1 LPKSTMADDLDAL
14 FGAFDG
20 DNDNEE
26 QTNKEL
32 VDDTMAEEG
41 GGSDGDEADA
51 ADKVSRRR
59 KAGGDDDEADDNN
72 DKTKRITNNKDME
85 ASKSSKKDNDSNNGK
100 SKEFSTMYKD
110 VFSSMQHAVGHNKKK
125 SISDDPKHEE
135 DAANGTKSKP
145 TYPDG
150 SSAASAD
157 DGNRE
162 VATGTSHDKSIRS
175 YSALP
180 EGPPIK
186 TSEEEDEDISSR
198 PPAKVY
204 PFPLDPFQQTAI
216 NYVEKNES
224 VLVAAH
230 TSAGKTVVAEYA
242 IAKSLRD
249 GQRVVYTS
257 PIKALSNQKYRDL
270 QEEFEDVG
278 LMTGDITIN
287 PSATCL
293 VMTTEILRSMLYRG
307 SEVMREVAWVIY
319 DEVHY
324 MRDKERGV
332 VWEESIILLPHKVR
346 FVFLSATIPN
356 AKQFVSWIAKI
367 HHQPCHVVYTNYR
380 PTPLQHYIF
389 PQGGNGLHLVVDEKG
404 KFREAN
410 FQKAMSTLQG
420 GGNMDGAI
428 ADATL
433 DSGGGRKGVRGQKR
447 KRGAGGGKGPN
458 NDLHRIVKLIMTRNL
473 NPVIVFSFSK
483 KDCEKYALELK
494 REDYTDEVEKD
505 LISQVYSN
513 AIESL
518 SEDDRTL
525 PQVEALLP
533 LLKRGIGIHHGGLL
547 PILKEIV
554 EILFSEGLIKCL
566 FATETFAIGINMPAK
581 TVVFTNTRKWDGKE
595 IRWVTSGEYIQMS
608 GRAGRRGKD
617 DRGVVI
623 QMMDEKMEPA
633 VCKGILYG
641 DPDPL
646 NSSYK
651 ISYNML
657 LNMLRVEDVD
667 PEYLLRASFHQYQ
680 QESEAPGLEA
690 QADQAEAEA
699 NAIEVV
705 PGGKEE
711 DVAAVGEYYGMDK
724 QLLLI
729 QRKMMKIQRRPE
741 HILPFVQ
748 AGGRLIDVTI
758 DGENYGWGVIVR
770 YRRKAGTG
778 TAGSAGKMAKNTEGP
793 VHNLDVL
800 LPCVD
805 RNFDDT
811 SPIAEARREED
822 LANLGLLWRGT
833 ARHCRPATP
842 SDSPKIISMR
852 EFTVGLDSIDRI
864 SAVRLYIPQ
873 DTHPPENRKN
883 VLSSVK
889 TVLQRFPDGIPLLD
903 PVKDLKIKAS
913 DFTKLLER
921 ACELKDR
928 LATHKLA
935 TEIDEKERI
944 QRVSAYERKNDLL
957 DQARALRREAR
968 SCQTMVM
975 KDELRKM
982 KRVLKELG
990 HVDAQGVIQ
999 TKGRTACEINTANEL
1014 VVVELVFAGIF
1025 NDLTVEQSVA
1035 LLSCLIFDERNKD
1048 EDDPAQG
1055 LKSHLSGPYYK
1066 LIELARTVAKVAISC
1081 KIELNEDEFVD
1092 KFNPGLMEA
1101 VYAWCKGV
1109 KFVEVQKLTG
1119 TFEGSTIRALR
1130 RLEELVRQLASASKA
1145 IGNLELQAKFE
1156 KGSELLKR
1164 DIVFCSSLYL

>member
-1 LPKSTMADDLDAL
+1 MADLDDL

-20 DNDNEE
+20 DGE
-26 QTNKEL
+26 K
-32 VDDTMAEEG
+32 DDETPVVVN
-41 GGSDGDEADA
+41 SS
-51 ADKVSRRR
+51 KRR
-59 KAGGDDDEADDNN
+59 KKTTFDDDGNEDVD
-72 DKTKRITNNKDME
+72 E
-85 ASKSSKKDNDSNNGK
+85 DNDDASEPTTGSATVK
-100 SKEFSTMYKD
+100 AEAVSAMYAD
-110 VFSSMQHAVGHNKKK
+110 VFSSMRHAVGDVREKGEKGVVSATGGDHATTTVEGGPNAT
-125 SISDDPKHEE
+125 
-135 DAANGTKSKP
+135 AA
-145 TYPDG
+145 
-150 SSAASAD
+150 AATAD
-157 DGNRE
+157 EGVEKE
-162 VATGTSHDKSIRS
+162 VSTGTSHDKSIRFD
-175 YSALP
+175 SAVP
-180 EGPPIK
+180 DGP
-186 TSEEEDEDISSR
+186 R
-198 PPAKVY
+198 PPTADESNGHTTGARSPAKTY
-204 PFPLDPFQQTAI
+204 PFTLDPFQSTAI
-216 NYVEKNES
+216 DCVERNES

-270 QEEFEDVG
+270 QEEFDDVG

-307 SEVMREVAWVIY
+307 SEVMREVAWVVY

-389 PQGGNGLHLVVDEKG
+389 PQGGDGLHLVVDEKG
-404 KFREAN
+404 KFRESN
-410 FQKAMSTLQG
+410 FQKAMAALQG
-420 GGNMDGAI
+420 GSMNEAI
-428 ADATL
+428 ADAMG
-433 DSGGGRKGVRGQKR
+433 DSGNGKGGGRGGGGQKR
-447 KRGAGGGKGPN
+447 KFGAGGGKNGPN
-458 NDLHRIVKLIMTRNL
+458 NDLHRIVKLIMTRGL
-473 NPVIVFSFSK
+473 DPVIVFSFSK

-505 LISQVYSN
+505 LISQVYTN

-518 SEDDRTL
+518 SEDDRKL

-554 EILFSEGLIKCL
+554 EILFSEGLIKIL
-566 FATETFAIGINMPAK
+566 FATETFSIGINMPAK
-581 TVVFTNTRKWDGKE
+581 TVVFTNTRKWDGQE
-595 IRWVTSGEYIQMS
+595 LRYVTCGEYIQMS

-623 QMMDEKMEPA
+623 QMVDEKMEPA

-646 NSSYK
+646 NSSYR

-657 LNMLRVEDVD
+657 INMVRVEDVD

-680 QESEAPGLEA
+680 QESEAPALEA
-690 QADQAEAEA
+690 KADEVEAES
-699 NAIEVV
+699 NAIDVV
-705 PGGKEE
+705 PRGTPE
-711 DVAAVGEYYGMDK
+711 DVSAVAEYFGLDR

-748 AGGRLIDVTI
+748 SSGRLIDVTI
-758 DGENYGWGVIVR
+758 DGENYGWGIIVR
-770 YRRKAGTG
+770 YKRKAGTS
-778 TAGSAGKMAKNTEGP
+778 TAGSAGQAALNAEGP
-793 VHNLDVL
+793 LHNIDVL
-800 LPCVD
+800 LGCVD
-805 RNFDDT
+805 RHFDDT
-811 SPIAEARREED
+811 SPTAEARRDED
-822 LANLGLLWRGT
+822 MANLGLLWRGT
-833 ARHCRPATP
+833 ARHCRPMLSKDRADIA
-842 SDSPKIISMR
+842 SLR
-852 EFTVGLDSIDRI
+852 EFTIGLENIDRI
-864 SAVRLYIPQ
+864 SAVRLFVPQ
-873 DTHPPENRKN
+873 DAKPQEARKN
-883 VLSSVK
+883 IMKSLIEV
-889 TVLQRFPDGIPLLD
+889 QRRFPEGLPLLD
-903 PVKDLKIKAS
+903 PVKDLKINVGE
-913 DFTKLLER
+913 FNKLLEK
-921 ACELKDR
+921 ASELKKR
-928 LATHKLA
+928 LNEHQLT
-935 TEIDEKERI
+935 TEINEDERI
-944 QRVSAYERKNDLL
+944 KRVRAYEEKSEKMEG
-957 DQARALRREAR
+957 ARLLRREAR
-968 SCQTMVM
+968 ACQTMVM

-990 HVDAQGVIQ
+990 HVDASGVIQ
-999 TKGRTACEINTANEL
+999 TKGRAACEINTANEL
-1014 VVVELVFAGIF
+1014 VVVELLFAGLF

-1035 LLSCLIFDERNKD
+1035 LLSCLIHDERSKD

-1055 LKSHLSGPYYK
+1055 LKSYLSGPYYK
-1066 LIELARTVAKVAISC
+1066 LIELARSVAKVVISC

-1101 VYAWCKGV
+1101 VYAWVKGA

-1119 TFEGSTIRALR
+1119 QFEGSTIRSLR

-1145 IGNLELQAKFE
+1145 IGNLELMAKFE
-1156 KGSELLKR
+1156 KGSDLLKR

>member
-1 LPKSTMADDLDAL
+1 MADDLDAL

-20 DNDNEE
+20 EDDNNE
-26 QTNKEL
+26 TVAEL
-32 VDDTMAEEG
+32 PEKKKPATAEEG
-41 GGSDGDEADA
+41 SDSETSEQKPATKKRKIDKDDKADH
-51 ADKVSRRR
+51 
-59 KAGGDDDEADDNN
+59 DDDEDMDDGNDANEEETEKSKDDGN
-72 DKTKRITNNKDME
+72 DKPEQPKAK
-85 ASKSSKKDNDSNNGK
+85 AV
-100 SKEFSTMYKD
+100 STMYAD
-110 VFSSMQHAVGHNKKK
+110 VFSSMQHAVGHTQKK
-125 SISDDPKHEE
+125 IV
-135 DAANGTKSKP
+135 
-145 TYPDG
+145 DG
-150 SSAASAD
+150 SKLAEKDSSASTTDHAKLTTTAADGSAVTD
-157 DGNRE
+157 ENRE
-162 VATGTSHDKSIRS
+162 VSTGTSHDKSIRS

-180 EGPPIK
+180 EGPSIK
-186 TSEEEDEDISSR
+186 TTDDKLQEETETSQR
-198 PPAKVY
+198 PPAKTY
-204 PFPLDPFQQTAI
+204 PFTLDPFQQTAI
-216 NYVEKNES
+216 SYVEKNES

-270 QEEFEDVG
+270 QEEFDDVG

-287 PSATCL
+287 PTATCL

-356 AKQFVSWIAKI
+356 AKQFVQWIAKI

-389 PQGGNGLHLVVDEKG
+389 PQGGDGLHLVVDEKG
-404 KFREAN
+404 KFRESN
-410 FQKAMSTLQG
+410 FQKAMSALQG
-420 GGNMDGAI
+420 GGGMDGAI
-428 ADATL
+428 ADAMA
-433 DSGGGRKGVRGQKR
+433 DSGRGKGNNNGSQKR
-447 KRGAGGGKGPN
+447 KRGGGGGKGPN
-458 NDLHRIVKLIMTRNL
+458 QDLHRIVKLIMTRNL

-518 SEDDRTL
+518 SEDDRKL

-623 QMMDEKMEPA
+623 QMMDEKMEPT

-646 NSSYK
+646 NSSYR

-680 QESEAPGLEA
+680 QESEAPALEA
-690 QADQAEAEA
+690 KADEAEAEA

-705 PGGKEE
+705 PGGTPE
-711 DVAAVGEYYGMDK
+711 DVAAVGEYYGMDR
-724 QLLLI
+724 QLLLT

-748 AGGRLIDVTI
+748 SSGRLIDVTI
-758 DGENYGWGVIVR
+758 DGENYGWGIIIR
-770 YRRKAGTG
+770 YKKKSGTG
-778 TAGSAGKMAKNTEGP
+778 TAGSAGQAALNADGP
-793 VHNLDVL
+793 THSIDVL
-800 LPCVD
+800 LGCVD
-805 RNFDDT
+805 RHFDDT
-811 SPIAEARREED
+811 SPSAEARREED

-833 ARHCRPATP
+833 ARHCRPALP
-842 SDSPKIISMR
+842 DDKPDIVSMR
-852 EFTVGLDSIDRI
+852 EFTVGLDTIDRI
-864 SAVRLYIPQ
+864 SAVRLFVPQ
-873 DTHPPENRKN
+873 DTKPMEARKN
-883 VLSSVK
+883 IMKSLKEV
-889 TVLQRFPDGIPLLD
+889 QRRFPDGLPLLD
-903 PVKDLKIKAS
+903 PVQDLKINVGE
-913 DFTKLLER
+913 FNKLLER
-921 ACELKDR
+921 ASELKGR
-928 LATHKLA
+928 LASHKLS
-935 TEIDEKERI
+935 TDVDEKERLK
-944 QRVSAYERKNDLL
+944 RVSAYERKS
-957 DQARALRREAR
+957 DQMESARLLRREAR

-975 KDELRKM
+975 KDDLRKM

-990 HVDAQGVIQ
+990 HVDGAGVIQ

-1014 VVVELVFAGIF
+1014 VVVELVFAGVF
-1025 NDLTVEQSVA
+1025 NDLSVEQSVA
-1035 LLSCLIFDERNKD
+1035 LLSCLIFDERSKD

-1055 LKSHLSGPYYK
+1055 LKSYLSGPYYK

-1092 KFNPGLMEA
+1092 KFNPGL
-1101 VYAWCKGV
+1101 
-1109 KFVEVQKLTG
+1109 
-1119 TFEGSTIRALR
+1119 
-1130 RLEELVRQLASASKA
+1130 
-1145 IGNLELQAKFE
+1145 
-1156 KGSELLKR
+1156 
-1164 DIVFCSSLYL
+1164 

>member
-1 LPKSTMADDLDAL
+1 MADLDAL

-20 DNDNEE
+20 EEENDGGDEVALNEE
-26 QTNKEL
+26 SMENGDSQ
-32 VDDTMAEEG
+32 D
-41 GGSDGDEADA
+41 SDGETKEQNSKKRKTEKDVDEEL
-51 ADKVSRRR
+51 
-59 KAGGDDDEADDNN
+59 DDDGEA
-72 DKTKRITNNKDME
+72 NKSKANGAKPSE
-85 ASKSSKKDNDSNNGK
+85 SSKSGTAKAV
-100 SKEFSTMYKD
+100 STMYAD
-110 VFSSMQHAVGHNKKK
+110 VFSSMHHAVGHTQKKTGDGAK
-125 SISDDPKHEE
+125 NEKDSSVPAGST
-135 DAANGTKSKP
+135 DAAAAP
-145 TYPDG
+145 TDE
-150 SSAASAD
+150 
-157 DGNRE
+157 NRD
-162 VATGTSHDKSIRS
+162 VATGTSHDKSIRH
-175 YSALP
+175 YSAIP
-180 EGPPIK
+180 EGPIK
-186 TSEEEDEDISSR
+186 EPDEKGEGAVKDRPR

-204 PFPLDPFQQTAI
+204 PFTLDPFQQTAI
-216 NYVEKNES
+216 GYVEKNES

-230 TSAGKTVVAEYA
+230 TSAGKTAVAEYA

-307 SEVMREVAWVIY
+307 SEVMREVAWVIF

-380 PTPLQHYIF
+380 PTPLQHYVF
-389 PQGGNGLHLVVDEKG
+389 PQGADGLHLVVDEQG

-410 FQKAMSTLQG
+410 FQKAMSMLQG
-420 GGNMDGAI
+420 GGGMDGAI
-428 ADATL
+428 ATNMMESGAGGK
-433 DSGGGRKGVRGQKR
+433 GGGGQKR
-447 KRGAGGGKGPN
+447 KRGGAGGKGPN

-505 LISQVYSN
+505 LVSQVYSN
-513 AIESL
+513 ALESL

-623 QMMDEKMEPA
+623 QMMDEKMEPT

-646 NSSYK
+646 NSSYR

-667 PEYLLRASFHQYQ
+667 PEYLLRASFHQFQ
-680 QESEAPGLEA
+680 QECEAPALEA
-690 QADQAEAEA
+690 KADDAEAEA
-699 NAIEVV
+699 NAIEIV
-705 PGGKEE
+705 PEGTEE
-711 DVAAVGEYYGMDK
+711 DVAAVGEYFGMDR
-724 QLLLI
+724 QLLLT

-748 AGGRLIDVTI
+748 SSGRLIDVTI
-758 DGENYGWGVIVR
+758 DGENYGWGIIVR
-770 YRRKAGTG
+770 YKKKAGTG
-778 TAGSAGKMAKNTEGP
+778 TSGSAGQAAANAAGP
-793 VHNLDVL
+793 DHSIDVL
-800 LPCVD
+800 LACVD
-805 RNFDDT
+805 RHFDDT
-811 SPIAEARREED
+811 SPNAEARREED

-833 ARHCRPATP
+833 ARHCRPSSSEDKP
-842 SDSPKIISMR
+842 GIVSMR
-852 EFTVGLDSIDRI
+852 EFTVGLDTIDRI
-864 SAVRLYIPQ
+864 SAVRLFVPQ
-873 DTHPPENRKN
+873 DTKPTEARKN
-883 VLSSVK
+883 IMKS
-889 TVLQRFPDGIPLLD
+889 LQEVERRFPEALPLLD
-903 PVKDLKIKAS
+903 PVKDLKINVGE
-913 DFTKLLER
+913 FNKLLER
-921 ACELKDR
+921 ASELKER
-928 LATHKLA
+928 LASHKLS
-935 TEIDEKERI
+935 TEIDGEERLK
-944 QRVSAYERKNDLL
+944 RVSAYERKH
-957 DQARALRREAR
+957 DQMDIARALRREAR

-975 KDELRKM
+975 KDDLRKM

-990 HVDAQGVIQ
+990 HVDGSGVIT
-999 TKGRTACEINTANEL
+999 TKGRTACEVNTANEL
-1014 VVVELVFAGIF
+1014 VVVELIFAGIF

-1035 LLSCLIFDERNKD
+1035 LLSCMIFDEKGKD
-1048 EDDPAQG
+1048 DEDPAQG
-1055 LKSHLSGPYYK
+1055 LKSYLSGPYYK
-1066 LIELARTVAKVAISC
+1066 LIELARTVVKVAIGC

-1101 VYAWCKGV
+1101 VYAWCKGA

-1119 TFEGSTIRALR
+1119 TFEGSTIRSLR
-1130 RLEELVRQLASASKA
+1130 RLEELVRQLASASKS